1 MQMHSKKI
9 KRILKFTKEF
19 QDSFFYRLPHIDKL
33 RKQQKQSKGKSVKMV
48 TQVLKKEAGNML
60 PRPVRTMH
68 RRGILRIA
76 LVLVT
81 ALILLCVR
89 LGDLMLAKSEHYKE
103 LAYDLHTRER
113 QLKAMRGEIQDRNGK
128 VLAANRTVC
137 TISVIHSQIKD
148 ADEVVSALSET
159 LKMQPKDVQ
168 KKVEKITAREII
180 KTNVEKKVGDA
191 IREMDLAG
199 VKVDEDY
206 KRYYPFGSLASKVL
220 GFTGADNQGIIGL
233 EVSYDEVLKGIGG
246 SILTY
251 TDAAGIELKNTAE
264 QRVEPIA
271 GNTLRLTMDWNIQSF
286 VTQVCLELME
296 EKQANEVSCIV
307 MNPQNGEI
315 YAMANVPEFDLNRP
329 FELPEGT
336 TCESE
341 EIRQDLLNKM
351 WRNAN
356 VSDTYEPGST
366 FKPVTVASA
375 LEEGVVKDGDTYVC
389 KGFETV
395 ADYKLKCHVFSTI
408 GSHGSLT
415 VEQALMNSCNPY
427 MIHLALEMGNSRFA
441 YYQSL
446 FGFGKITGID
456 LPGETTG
463 IVYGDRMTTIDA
475 ACNSFGQTI
484 NVNMM
489 QMMAAYCSIING
501 GMLYQPHIVK
511 RIESANGEVVKEY
524 KANLVRQTITAST
537 SKLLRRYLKNTV
549 EEGTAK
555 KAGVTGY
562 SVAGKTGTA
571 QKGDR
576 KDNKWIISFIGH
588 APAEN
593 PKFAIY
599 VVIDEPYGTTG
610 TSGSSAD
617 VLTLTHNIL
626 EKLLPYMNVYKDAS
640 DEYEDTSSSPDEL
653 TVDGIPAGTASSN

>member
-1 MQMHSKKI
+1 
-9 KRILKFTKEF
+9 
-19 QDSFFYRLPHIDKL
+19 
-33 RKQQKQSKGKSVKMV
+33 MV

-341 EIRQDLLNKM
+341 EMRQDLLNKM

-366 FKPVTVASA
+366 FKTVTAAAA
-375 LEEGVVKDGDTYVC
+375 LEAGVVTFKDTFSC
-389 KGFETV
+389 PGFYIVE
-395 ADYKLKCHVFSTI
+395 DRRIRCHKVS
-408 GSHGSLT
+408 GHGSETFL
-415 VEQALMNSCNPY
+415 QGIQNSCNPVFIQVGLRLGAERFY
-427 MIHLALEMGNSRFA
+427 SYFEQFELLE
-441 YYQSL
+441 
-446 FGFGKITGID
+446 KTGID
-456 LPGETTG
+456 LPGEA
-463 IVYGDRMTTIDA
+463 RTIMHDPKKIGEVELA
-475 ACNSFGQTI
+475 TISFGQSFQLTTLRLLTTI
-484 NVNMM
+484 SSFV
-489 QMMAAYCSIING
+489 NG
-501 GMLYQPHIVK
+501 GHTVVPHFGMAISSFDGTSTQKISYPQGTQVLDEAVSAQMRECLESVVAEGGGNK
-511 RIESANGEVVKEY
+511 AYIEGYRIG
-524 KANLVRQTITAST
+524 
-537 SKLLRRYLKNTV
+537 
-549 EEGTAK
+549 
-555 KAGVTGY
+555 
-562 SVAGKTGTA
+562 GKTATSEKLPRGTG
-571 QKGDR
+571 KY
-576 KDNKWIISFIGH
+576 ISSFVGF
-588 APAEN
+588 APA
-593 PKFAIY
+593 
-599 VVIDEPYGTTG
+599 DEPQVIIIMTVDEPQGIYYGG
-610 TSGSSAD
+610 TIVAPK
-617 VLTLTHNIL
+617 VKKIFENIL
-626 EKLLPYMNVYKDAS
+626 PYLN
-640 DEYEDTSSSPDEL
+640 L
-653 TVDGIPAGTASSN
+653 

>member
-1 MQMHSKKI
+1 
-9 KRILKFTKEF
+9 
-19 QDSFFYRLPHIDKL
+19 
-33 RKQQKQSKGKSVKMV
+33 
-48 TQVLKKEAGNML
+48 ML

-341 EIRQDLLNKM
+341 EMRQDLLNKM

-366 FKPVTVASA
+366 FKTVTAAAA
-375 LEEGVVKDGDTYVC
+375 LEAGVVTFKDTFSC
-389 KGFETV
+389 PGFYIVE
-395 ADYKLKCHVFSTI
+395 DRRIRCHKVS
-408 GSHGSLT
+408 GHGSETFL
-415 VEQALMNSCNPY
+415 QGIQNSCNPVFIQVGLRLGAERFY
-427 MIHLALEMGNSRFA
+427 SYFEQFELLE
-441 YYQSL
+441 
-446 FGFGKITGID
+446 KTGID
-456 LPGETTG
+456 LPGEA
-463 IVYGDRMTTIDA
+463 RTIMHDPKKIGEVELA
-475 ACNSFGQTI
+475 TISFGQSFQLTTLRLLTTI
-484 NVNMM
+484 SSFV
-489 QMMAAYCSIING
+489 NG
-501 GMLYQPHIVK
+501 GHTVVPHFGKAISSFDGTSTQKIAYPQGTQVLDEAVSAQMRECLESVVAEGGGNK
-511 RIESANGEVVKEY
+511 AYIEGYRIG
-524 KANLVRQTITAST
+524 
-537 SKLLRRYLKNTV
+537 
-549 EEGTAK
+549 
-555 KAGVTGY
+555 
-562 SVAGKTGTA
+562 GKTATSEKLPRGTG
-571 QKGDR
+571 KY
-576 KDNKWIISFIGH
+576 ISSFVGF
-588 APAEN
+588 APADD
-593 PKFAIY
+593 PQ
-599 VVIDEPYGTTG
+599 VIIIMTVDEPQGIYYGG
-610 TSGSSAD
+610 TIVAPK
-617 VLTLTHNIL
+617 VKKIFENIL
-626 EKLLPYMNVYKDAS
+626 PYLN
-640 DEYEDTSSSPDEL
+640 L
-653 TVDGIPAGTASSN
+653 

>member
-1 MQMHSKKI
+1 
-9 KRILKFTKEF
+9 
-19 QDSFFYRLPHIDKL
+19 
-33 RKQQKQSKGKSVKMV
+33 
-48 TQVLKKEAGNML
+48 ML

-341 EIRQDLLNKM
+341 EMRQDLLNKM

-366 FKPVTVASA
+366 FKTVTAAAA
-375 LEEGVVKDGDTYVC
+375 LEAGVVTFKDTFSC
-389 KGFETV
+389 PGFYIVE
-395 ADYKLKCHVFSTI
+395 DRRIRCHKVS
-408 GSHGSLT
+408 GHGSETFL
-415 VEQALMNSCNPY
+415 QGIQNSCNPVFIQVGLRLGAERFY
-427 MIHLALEMGNSRFA
+427 SYFEQFELLE
-441 YYQSL
+441 
-446 FGFGKITGID
+446 KTGID
-456 LPGETTG
+456 LPGEA
-463 IVYGDRMTTIDA
+463 RTIMHDPKKIGEVELA
-475 ACNSFGQTI
+475 TISFGQSFQLTTLRLLTTI
-484 NVNMM
+484 SSFV
-489 QMMAAYCSIING
+489 NG
-501 GMLYQPHIVK
+501 GHTVVPHFGMAISSFDGTSTQKIVYPQGTQVLDEAVSAQMRECLESVVAEGGGNK
-511 RIESANGEVVKEY
+511 AYIEGYRIG
-524 KANLVRQTITAST
+524 
-537 SKLLRRYLKNTV
+537 
-549 EEGTAK
+549 
-555 KAGVTGY
+555 
-562 SVAGKTGTA
+562 GKTATSEKLPRGTG
-571 QKGDR
+571 KY
-576 KDNKWIISFIGH
+576 ISSFVGF
-588 APAEN
+588 APA
-593 PKFAIY
+593 
-599 VVIDEPYGTTG
+599 DEPQVIIIMTVDEPQGIYYGG
-610 TSGSSAD
+610 TIVAPK
-617 VLTLTHNIL
+617 VKKIFENIL
-626 EKLLPYMNVYKDAS
+626 PYLN
-640 DEYEDTSSSPDEL
+640 L
-653 TVDGIPAGTASSN
+653 

>member
-1 MQMHSKKI
+1 
-9 KRILKFTKEF
+9 
-19 QDSFFYRLPHIDKL
+19 
-33 RKQQKQSKGKSVKMV
+33 
-48 TQVLKKEAGNML
+48 ML

-113 QLKAMRGEIQDRNGK
+113 QLKAIRGEIQDRNGK

-341 EIRQDLLNKM
+341 EMRQDLLNKM

-366 FKPVTVASA
+366 FKTVTAAAA
-375 LEEGVVKDGDTYVC
+375 LEAGVVTFKDTFSC
-389 KGFETV
+389 PGFYIVE
-395 ADYKLKCHVFSTI
+395 DRRIRCHKVS
-408 GSHGSLT
+408 GHGSETFL
-415 VEQALMNSCNPY
+415 QGIQNSCNPVFIQVGLRLGAERFY
-427 MIHLALEMGNSRFA
+427 SYFEQFELLE
-441 YYQSL
+441 
-446 FGFGKITGID
+446 KTGID
-456 LPGETTG
+456 LPGEA
-463 IVYGDRMTTIDA
+463 RTIMHDPKKIGEVELA
-475 ACNSFGQTI
+475 TISFGQSFQLTTLRLLTTI
-484 NVNMM
+484 SSFV
-489 QMMAAYCSIING
+489 NG
-501 GMLYQPHIVK
+501 GHTVVPHFGMVISSFDGTSTQKIAYPQGTQVLDEAVSAQMRECLESVVAEGGGNK
-511 RIESANGEVVKEY
+511 AYIEGYRIG
-524 KANLVRQTITAST
+524 
-537 SKLLRRYLKNTV
+537 
-549 EEGTAK
+549 
-555 KAGVTGY
+555 
-562 SVAGKTGTA
+562 GKTATSEKLPRGTG
-571 QKGDR
+571 KY
-576 KDNKWIISFIGH
+576 ISSFVGF
-588 APAEN
+588 APA
-593 PKFAIY
+593 
-599 VVIDEPYGTTG
+599 DEPQVIIIMTVDEPQGIYYGG
-610 TSGSSAD
+610 TIVAPK
-617 VLTLTHNIL
+617 VKKIFENIL
-626 EKLLPYMNVYKDAS
+626 PYLN
-640 DEYEDTSSSPDEL
+640 L
-653 TVDGIPAGTASSN
+653 

>member
-1 MQMHSKKI
+1 
-9 KRILKFTKEF
+9 
-19 QDSFFYRLPHIDKL
+19 
-33 RKQQKQSKGKSVKMV
+33 
-48 TQVLKKEAGNML
+48 ML

-271 GNTLRLTMDWNIQSF
+271 GNTLCLTMDWNIQSF

-336 TCESE
+336 VCESE
-341 EIRQDLLNKM
+341 EMRQDLLNNM

-366 FKPVTVASA
+366 FKTVTAAAA
-375 LEEGVVKDGDTYVC
+375 LEAGVVTFQDTFSC
-389 KGFETV
+389 PGFYIVE
-395 ADYKLKCHVFSTI
+395 DRRIRCHKVS
-408 GSHGSLT
+408 GHGSETFL
-415 VEQALMNSCNPY
+415 QGIQNSCNPVFIQVGLRLGAERFY
-427 MIHLALEMGNSRFA
+427 SYFEQFELLE
-441 YYQSL
+441 
-446 FGFGKITGID
+446 KTGID
-456 LPGETTG
+456 LPGEA
-463 IVYGDRMTTIDA
+463 RTIMHDPKRIGEVELA
-475 ACNSFGQTI
+475 TISFGQSFQLTTLRLLTTI
-484 NVNMM
+484 SSFV
-489 QMMAAYCSIING
+489 NG
-501 GMLYQPHIVK
+501 GHTVVPHFGMAISAFDGTSTQKIAYPQGTQVLDEAVSAQMRECLESVVAEGGGNK
-511 RIESANGEVVKEY
+511 AYIEGYRIG
-524 KANLVRQTITAST
+524 
-537 SKLLRRYLKNTV
+537 
-549 EEGTAK
+549 
-555 KAGVTGY
+555 
-562 SVAGKTGTA
+562 GKTATSEKLPRGTG
-571 QKGDR
+571 KY
-576 KDNKWIISFIGH
+576 ISSFVGF
-588 APAEN
+588 APA
-593 PKFAIY
+593 
-599 VVIDEPYGTTG
+599 DEPQVIIIMTVDEPQGIYYGG
-610 TSGSSAD
+610 TIVAPK
-617 VLTLTHNIL
+617 VKKIFENIL
-626 EKLLPYMNVYKDAS
+626 PYLN
-640 DEYEDTSSSPDEL
+640 L
-653 TVDGIPAGTASSN
+653 

>member
-1 MQMHSKKI
+1 
-9 KRILKFTKEF
+9 
-19 QDSFFYRLPHIDKL
+19 
-33 RKQQKQSKGKSVKMV
+33 
-48 TQVLKKEAGNML
+48 ML

-336 TCESE
+336 TCENE
-341 EIRQDLLNKM
+341 EMRQDLLNKM

-366 FKPVTVASA
+366 FKTVTAAAA
-375 LEEGVVKDGDTYVC
+375 LEAGVVTFKDTFSC
-389 KGFETV
+389 PGFYIVE
-395 ADYKLKCHVFSTI
+395 DRRIRCHKVS
-408 GSHGSLT
+408 GHGSETFL
-415 VEQALMNSCNPY
+415 QGIQNSCNPVFIQVGLRLGAERFY
-427 MIHLALEMGNSRFA
+427 SYFEQFELLE
-441 YYQSL
+441 
-446 FGFGKITGID
+446 KTGID
-456 LPGETTG
+456 LPGEA
-463 IVYGDRMTTIDA
+463 RTIMHDPKRIGEVELA
-475 ACNSFGQTI
+475 TISFGQSFQLTTLRLLTTI
-484 NVNMM
+484 SSFV
-489 QMMAAYCSIING
+489 NG
-501 GMLYQPHIVK
+501 GHTVVPHFGMAISAFDGTSTQKIAYPQGTQVLDEAVSAQMRECLESVVAEGGGNK
-511 RIESANGEVVKEY
+511 AYIEGYRIG
-524 KANLVRQTITAST
+524 
-537 SKLLRRYLKNTV
+537 
-549 EEGTAK
+549 
-555 KAGVTGY
+555 
-562 SVAGKTGTA
+562 GKTATSEKLPRGTG
-571 QKGDR
+571 KY
-576 KDNKWIISFIGH
+576 ISSFVGF
-588 APAEN
+588 APA
-593 PKFAIY
+593 
-599 VVIDEPYGTTG
+599 DEPQVIIIMTVDEPQGIYYGG
-610 TSGSSAD
+610 TIVAPK
-617 VLTLTHNIL
+617 VKKIFENIL
-626 EKLLPYMNVYKDAS
+626 PYLN
-640 DEYEDTSSSPDEL
+640 L
-653 TVDGIPAGTASSN
+653 

>member
-1 MQMHSKKI
+1 
-9 KRILKFTKEF
+9 
-19 QDSFFYRLPHIDKL
+19 
-33 RKQQKQSKGKSVKMV
+33 
-48 TQVLKKEAGNML
+48 ML

-159 LKMQPKDVQ
+159 LKMQPKDMQ

-329 FELPEGT
+329 FELPDGT
-336 TCESE
+336 TCENE
-341 EIRQDLLNKM
+341 EMRQDLLNKM

-366 FKPVTVASA
+366 FKTVTAAAA
-375 LEEGVVKDGDTYVC
+375 LEAGVVTFQDTFSC
-389 KGFETV
+389 PGFYIVE
-395 ADYKLKCHVFSTI
+395 DRRIRCHKVS
-408 GSHGSLT
+408 GHGSETFL
-415 VEQALMNSCNPY
+415 QGIQNSCNPVFIQVGLRLGAERFY
-427 MIHLALEMGNSRFA
+427 SYFEQFELLE
-441 YYQSL
+441 
-446 FGFGKITGID
+446 KTGID
-456 LPGETTG
+456 LPGEA
-463 IVYGDRMTTIDA
+463 RTIMHDPKKIGEVELA
-475 ACNSFGQTI
+475 TISFGQSFQLTTLRLLTTI
-484 NVNMM
+484 SSFV
-489 QMMAAYCSIING
+489 NG
-501 GMLYQPHIVK
+501 GHTVVPHFGMAISSFDGTSTQKISYPQGTQVLDEAVSAQMRECLESVVAEGGGNK
-511 RIESANGEVVKEY
+511 AYIEGYRIG
-524 KANLVRQTITAST
+524 
-537 SKLLRRYLKNTV
+537 
-549 EEGTAK
+549 
-555 KAGVTGY
+555 
-562 SVAGKTGTA
+562 GKTATSEKLPRGTG
-571 QKGDR
+571 KY
-576 KDNKWIISFIGH
+576 ISSFVGF
-588 APAEN
+588 APADD
-593 PKFAIY
+593 PQ
-599 VVIDEPYGTTG
+599 VIIIMTVDEPQGIYYGG
-610 TSGSSAD
+610 TIVAPK
-617 VLTLTHNIL
+617 VKKIFENIL
-626 EKLLPYMNVYKDAS
+626 PYLN
-640 DEYEDTSSSPDEL
+640 L
-653 TVDGIPAGTASSN
+653 

>member
-1 MQMHSKKI
+1 
-9 KRILKFTKEF
+9 
-19 QDSFFYRLPHIDKL
+19 
-33 RKQQKQSKGKSVKMV
+33 
-48 TQVLKKEAGNML
+48 ML

-148 ADEVVSALSET
+148 ADEVVSALSEI

-341 EIRQDLLNKM
+341 EMRQDLLNKM

-366 FKPVTVASA
+366 FKTVTAAAA
-375 LEEGVVKDGDTYVC
+375 LEAGVVTFQDTFSCPGFYVV
-389 KGFETV
+389 E
-395 ADYKLKCHVFSTI
+395 DRRIRCHKVS
-408 GSHGSLT
+408 GHGSETFL
-415 VEQALMNSCNPY
+415 QGIQNSCNPVFIQVGLRLGAERFY
-427 MIHLALEMGNSRFA
+427 SYFEQFELLE
-441 YYQSL
+441 
-446 FGFGKITGID
+446 KTGID
-456 LPGETTG
+456 LPGEA
-463 IVYGDRMTTIDA
+463 RTIMHDPKKIGEVELA
-475 ACNSFGQTI
+475 TISFGQSFQLTTLRLLTTI
-484 NVNMM
+484 SSFV
-489 QMMAAYCSIING
+489 NG
-501 GMLYQPHIVK
+501 GHTVVPHFGMVISSFDGTSTQKIAYPQGTQVLDEAVSAQMRECLESVVAEGGGNK
-511 RIESANGEVVKEY
+511 AYIEGYRIG
-524 KANLVRQTITAST
+524 
-537 SKLLRRYLKNTV
+537 
-549 EEGTAK
+549 
-555 KAGVTGY
+555 
-562 SVAGKTGTA
+562 GKTATSEKLPRGTG
-571 QKGDR
+571 KY
-576 KDNKWIISFIGH
+576 ISSFVGF
-588 APAEN
+588 APA
-593 PKFAIY
+593 
-599 VVIDEPYGTTG
+599 DEPQVIIIMTVDEPQGIYYGG
-610 TSGSSAD
+610 TIVAPK
-617 VLTLTHNIL
+617 VKKIFENIL
-626 EKLLPYMNVYKDAS
+626 PYLN
-640 DEYEDTSSSPDEL
+640 L
-653 TVDGIPAGTASSN
+653 

>member
-1 MQMHSKKI
+1 
-9 KRILKFTKEF
+9 
-19 QDSFFYRLPHIDKL
+19 
-33 RKQQKQSKGKSVKMV
+33 MV

-341 EIRQDLLNKM
+341 EMRQDLLNKM

-366 FKPVTVASA
+366 FKTVTAAAA
-375 LEEGVVKDGDTYVC
+375 LEAGVVTFKDTFSC
-389 KGFETV
+389 PGFYIVE
-395 ADYKLKCHVFSTI
+395 DRRIRCHKVS
-408 GSHGSLT
+408 GHGSETFL
-415 VEQALMNSCNPY
+415 QGIQNSCNPVFIQVGLRLGAERFY
-427 MIHLALEMGNSRFA
+427 SYFEQFELLE
-441 YYQSL
+441 
-446 FGFGKITGID
+446 KTGID
-456 LPGETTG
+456 LPGEA
-463 IVYGDRMTTIDA
+463 RTIMHDPKKIGEVELA
-475 ACNSFGQTI
+475 TISFGQSFQLTTLRLLTTI
-484 NVNMM
+484 SSFV
-489 QMMAAYCSIING
+489 NG
-501 GMLYQPHIVK
+501 GHTVVPHFGMAISLFDGTSTQKIAYPQGTQVLDEAVSAQMRECLESVVAEGGGNK
-511 RIESANGEVVKEY
+511 AYIEGYRIG
-524 KANLVRQTITAST
+524 
-537 SKLLRRYLKNTV
+537 
-549 EEGTAK
+549 
-555 KAGVTGY
+555 
-562 SVAGKTGTA
+562 GKTATSEKLPRGTG
-571 QKGDR
+571 KY
-576 KDNKWIISFIGH
+576 ISSFVGF
-588 APAEN
+588 APADD
-593 PKFAIY
+593 PQ
-599 VVIDEPYGTTG
+599 VIIIMTVDEPQGIYYGG
-610 TSGSSAD
+610 TIVAPK
-617 VLTLTHNIL
+617 VKKIFENIL
-626 EKLLPYMNVYKDAS
+626 PYLN
-640 DEYEDTSSSPDEL
+640 L
-653 TVDGIPAGTASSN
+653 

>member
-1 MQMHSKKI
+1 
-9 KRILKFTKEF
+9 
-19 QDSFFYRLPHIDKL
+19 
-33 RKQQKQSKGKSVKMV
+33 
-48 TQVLKKEAGNML
+48 ML

-336 TCESE
+336 TCENE
-341 EIRQDLLNKM
+341 EMKQDLLNKM

-366 FKPVTVASA
+366 FKTVTAAAA
-375 LEEGVVKDGDTYVC
+375 LEAGVVTFNDTFSC
-389 KGFETV
+389 PGFYIVE
-395 ADYKLKCHVFSTI
+395 DRRIRCHKVS
-408 GSHGSLT
+408 GHGSETFL
-415 VEQALMNSCNPY
+415 QGIQNSCNPVFIQVGLRLGAERFY
-427 MIHLALEMGNSRFA
+427 SYFEQFELLE
-441 YYQSL
+441 
-446 FGFGKITGID
+446 KTGID
-456 LPGETTG
+456 LPGEA
-463 IVYGDRMTTIDA
+463 RTIMHDPKKIGEVELA
-475 ACNSFGQTI
+475 TISFGQSFQLTTLRLLTTI
-484 NVNMM
+484 SSFV
-489 QMMAAYCSIING
+489 NG
-501 GMLYQPHIVK
+501 GHTVVPHFGMAISSFDGTSTQKISYPQGTQVLDEAVSAQMRECLESVVAEGGGNK
-511 RIESANGEVVKEY
+511 AYIEGYRIG
-524 KANLVRQTITAST
+524 
-537 SKLLRRYLKNTV
+537 
-549 EEGTAK
+549 
-555 KAGVTGY
+555 
-562 SVAGKTGTA
+562 GKTATSEKLPRGTG
-571 QKGDR
+571 KY
-576 KDNKWIISFIGH
+576 ISSFVGF
-588 APAEN
+588 APADD
-593 PKFAIY
+593 PQ
-599 VVIDEPYGTTG
+599 VIIIMTVDEPQGIYYGG
-610 TSGSSAD
+610 TIVAPK
-617 VLTLTHNIL
+617 VKKIFENIL
-626 EKLLPYMNVYKDAS
+626 PYLN
-640 DEYEDTSSSPDEL
+640 L
-653 TVDGIPAGTASSN
+653 

>member
-1 MQMHSKKI
+1 
-9 KRILKFTKEF
+9 
-19 QDSFFYRLPHIDKL
+19 
-33 RKQQKQSKGKSVKMV
+33 
-48 TQVLKKEAGNML
+48 ML

-341 EIRQDLLNKM
+341 EMRQDLLNKM

-366 FKPVTVASA
+366 FKTVTAAAA
-375 LEEGVVKDGDTYVC
+375 LEAGVVTFNDTFSC
-389 KGFETV
+389 PGFYIVE
-395 ADYKLKCHVFSTI
+395 DRRIRCHKVS
-408 GSHGSLT
+408 GHGSETFL
-415 VEQALMNSCNPY
+415 QGIQNSCNPVFIQVGLRLGAERFY
-427 MIHLALEMGNSRFA
+427 SYFEQFELLE
-441 YYQSL
+441 
-446 FGFGKITGID
+446 KTGID
-456 LPGETTG
+456 LPGEA
-463 IVYGDRMTTIDA
+463 RTIMHDPKKIGEVELA
-475 ACNSFGQTI
+475 TISFGQSFQLTTLRLLTTI
-484 NVNMM
+484 SSFV
-489 QMMAAYCSIING
+489 NG
-501 GMLYQPHIVK
+501 GHTVVPHFGMAISSFDGTSTQKISYPQGTQVLDEAVSAQMRECLESVVAEGGGNK
-511 RIESANGEVVKEY
+511 AYIEGYRIG
-524 KANLVRQTITAST
+524 
-537 SKLLRRYLKNTV
+537 
-549 EEGTAK
+549 
-555 KAGVTGY
+555 
-562 SVAGKTGTA
+562 GKTATSEKLPRGTG
-571 QKGDR
+571 KY
-576 KDNKWIISFIGH
+576 ISSFVGF
-588 APAEN
+588 APA
-593 PKFAIY
+593 
-599 VVIDEPYGTTG
+599 DEPQVIIIMTVDEPQGIYYGG
-610 TSGSSAD
+610 TIVAPK
-617 VLTLTHNIL
+617 VKKIFENIL
-626 EKLLPYMNVYKDAS
+626 PYLN
-640 DEYEDTSSSPDEL
+640 L
-653 TVDGIPAGTASSN
+653 

>member
-1 MQMHSKKI
+1 MHSKKI

-315 YAMANVPEFDLNRP
+315 YAMANVPEFDLNCP

-336 TCESE
+336 TCENE
-341 EIRQDLLNKM
+341 EMRQDLLNKM

-366 FKPVTVASA
+366 FKTVTAAAA
-375 LEEGVVKDGDTYVC
+375 LEAGVVTFKDTFSC
-389 KGFETV
+389 PGFYIVE
-395 ADYKLKCHVFSTI
+395 DRRIRCHKVS
-408 GSHGSLT
+408 GHGSETFL
-415 VEQALMNSCNPY
+415 QGIQNSCNPVFIQVGLRLGAERFY
-427 MIHLALEMGNSRFA
+427 SYFEQFELLE
-441 YYQSL
+441 
-446 FGFGKITGID
+446 KTGID
-456 LPGETTG
+456 LPGEA
-463 IVYGDRMTTIDA
+463 RTIMHDPKKIGEVELA
-475 ACNSFGQTI
+475 TISFGQSFQLTTLRLLTTI
-484 NVNMM
+484 SSFV
-489 QMMAAYCSIING
+489 NG
-501 GMLYQPHIVK
+501 GHTVVPHFGMAISSFDGTSTQNIAYPQGTQVLDEAVSAQMRECLESVVAEGGGNK
-511 RIESANGEVVKEY
+511 AYIEGYRIG
-524 KANLVRQTITAST
+524 
-537 SKLLRRYLKNTV
+537 
-549 EEGTAK
+549 
-555 KAGVTGY
+555 
-562 SVAGKTGTA
+562 GKTATSEKLPRGTG
-571 QKGDR
+571 KY
-576 KDNKWIISFIGH
+576 ISSFVGF
-588 APAEN
+588 APADD
-593 PKFAIY
+593 PQ
-599 VVIDEPYGTTG
+599 VIIIMTVDEPQGIYYGG
-610 TSGSSAD
+610 TIVAPK
-617 VLTLTHNIL
+617 VKKIFENIL
-626 EKLLPYMNVYKDAS
+626 PYLN
-640 DEYEDTSSSPDEL
+640 L
-653 TVDGIPAGTASSN
+653 

>member
-1 MQMHSKKI
+1 
-9 KRILKFTKEF
+9 
-19 QDSFFYRLPHIDKL
+19 
-33 RKQQKQSKGKSVKMV
+33 
-48 TQVLKKEAGNML
+48 ML

-336 TCESE
+336 TCENE
-341 EIRQDLLNKM
+341 EMKQDLLNKM

-366 FKPVTVASA
+366 FKTVTAAAA
-375 LEEGVVKDGDTYVC
+375 LEAGVVTFQDTFSC
-389 KGFETV
+389 PGFYIVE
-395 ADYKLKCHVFSTI
+395 DRRIRCHKVS
-408 GSHGSLT
+408 GHGSETFL
-415 VEQALMNSCNPY
+415 QGIQNSCNPVFIQVGLRLGAERFY
-427 MIHLALEMGNSRFA
+427 SYFEQFELLE
-441 YYQSL
+441 
-446 FGFGKITGID
+446 KTGID
-456 LPGETTG
+456 LPGEA
-463 IVYGDRMTTIDA
+463 RTIMHDPKKIGEVELA
-475 ACNSFGQTI
+475 TISFGQSFQLTTLRLLTTI
-484 NVNMM
+484 SSFV
-489 QMMAAYCSIING
+489 NG
-501 GMLYQPHIVK
+501 GHTVVPHFGMAISSFDGTSTQKISYPQGTQVLDEAVSAQMRECLESVVAEGGGNK
-511 RIESANGEVVKEY
+511 AYIEGYRIG
-524 KANLVRQTITAST
+524 
-537 SKLLRRYLKNTV
+537 
-549 EEGTAK
+549 
-555 KAGVTGY
+555 
-562 SVAGKTGTA
+562 GKTATSEKLPRGTG
-571 QKGDR
+571 KY
-576 KDNKWIISFIGH
+576 ISSFVGF
-588 APAEN
+588 APADD
-593 PKFAIY
+593 PQ
-599 VVIDEPYGTTG
+599 VIIIMTVDEPQGIYYGG
-610 TSGSSAD
+610 TIVAPK
-617 VLTLTHNIL
+617 VKKIFENIL
-626 EKLLPYMNVYKDAS
+626 PYLN
-640 DEYEDTSSSPDEL
+640 L
-653 TVDGIPAGTASSN
+653 

>member
-1 MQMHSKKI
+1 
-9 KRILKFTKEF
+9 
-19 QDSFFYRLPHIDKL
+19 
-33 RKQQKQSKGKSVKMV
+33 
-48 TQVLKKEAGNML
+48 ML

-341 EIRQDLLNKM
+341 EMRQDLLNKM

-366 FKPVTVASA
+366 FKTVTAAAA
-375 LEEGVVKDGDTYVC
+375 LEAGVVTFKDTFSC
-389 KGFETV
+389 PGFYIVE
-395 ADYKLKCHVFSTI
+395 DRRIRCHKVS
-408 GSHGSLT
+408 GHGSETFL
-415 VEQALMNSCNPY
+415 QGIQNSCNPVFIQVGLRLGAERFY
-427 MIHLALEMGNSRFA
+427 SYFEQFELLE
-441 YYQSL
+441 
-446 FGFGKITGID
+446 KTGID
-456 LPGETTG
+456 LPGEA
-463 IVYGDRMTTIDA
+463 RTIMHDPKKIGEVELA
-475 ACNSFGQTI
+475 TISFGQSFQLTTLRLLTTI
-484 NVNMM
+484 SSFV
-489 QMMAAYCSIING
+489 NG
-501 GMLYQPHIVK
+501 GHTFVPHFVMAIRSFDGTSTQKIAYPQGTQVLDEAVSAQMRECLESVVAEGGGNK
-511 RIESANGEVVKEY
+511 AYIEGYRIG
-524 KANLVRQTITAST
+524 
-537 SKLLRRYLKNTV
+537 
-549 EEGTAK
+549 
-555 KAGVTGY
+555 
-562 SVAGKTGTA
+562 GKTATSEKLPRGTG
-571 QKGDR
+571 KY
-576 KDNKWIISFIGH
+576 ISSFVGF
-588 APAEN
+588 APADD
-593 PKFAIY
+593 PQ
-599 VVIDEPYGTTG
+599 VIIIMTVDEPQGIYYGG
-610 TSGSSAD
+610 TIVAPK
-617 VLTLTHNIL
+617 VKKIFENIL
-626 EKLLPYMNVYKDAS
+626 PYLN
-640 DEYEDTSSSPDEL
+640 L
-653 TVDGIPAGTASSN
+653 

>member
-1 MQMHSKKI
+1 
-9 KRILKFTKEF
+9 
-19 QDSFFYRLPHIDKL
+19 
-33 RKQQKQSKGKSVKMV
+33 
-48 TQVLKKEAGNML
+48 ML

-329 FELPEGT
+329 FELPEST

-341 EIRQDLLNKM
+341 EMRQDLLNKM

-366 FKPVTVASA
+366 FKTVTAAAA
-375 LEEGVVKDGDTYVC
+375 LEAGVVTFKDTFSC
-389 KGFETV
+389 PGFYIVE
-395 ADYKLKCHVFSTI
+395 DRRIRCHKVS
-408 GSHGSLT
+408 GHGSETFL
-415 VEQALMNSCNPY
+415 QGIQNSCNPVFIQVGLRLGAERFY
-427 MIHLALEMGNSRFA
+427 SYFEQFELLE
-441 YYQSL
+441 
-446 FGFGKITGID
+446 KTGID
-456 LPGETTG
+456 LPGEA
-463 IVYGDRMTTIDA
+463 RTIMHDPKKIGEVELA
-475 ACNSFGQTI
+475 TISFGQSFQLTTLRLLTTI
-484 NVNMM
+484 SSFV
-489 QMMAAYCSIING
+489 NG
-501 GMLYQPHIVK
+501 GHTVVPHFGMVISSFDGTSTQKIAYPQGTQVLDEAVSAQMRECLESVVAEGGGNK
-511 RIESANGEVVKEY
+511 AYIEGYRIG
-524 KANLVRQTITAST
+524 
-537 SKLLRRYLKNTV
+537 
-549 EEGTAK
+549 
-555 KAGVTGY
+555 
-562 SVAGKTGTA
+562 GKTATSEKLPRGTG
-571 QKGDR
+571 KY
-576 KDNKWIISFIGH
+576 ISSFVGF
-588 APAEN
+588 APA
-593 PKFAIY
+593 
-599 VVIDEPYGTTG
+599 DEPQVIIIMTVDEPQGIYYGG
-610 TSGSSAD
+610 TIVAPK
-617 VLTLTHNIL
+617 VKKIFENIL
-626 EKLLPYMNVYKDAS
+626 PYLN
-640 DEYEDTSSSPDEL
+640 L
-653 TVDGIPAGTASSN
+653 

>member
-1 MQMHSKKI
+1 
-9 KRILKFTKEF
+9 
-19 QDSFFYRLPHIDKL
+19 
-33 RKQQKQSKGKSVKMV
+33 MV

-341 EIRQDLLNKM
+341 EMRQDLLNKM

-366 FKPVTVASA
+366 FKTVTAAAA
-375 LEEGVVKDGDTYVC
+375 LEAGVVTFKDTFSC
-389 KGFETV
+389 PGFYIVE
-395 ADYKLKCHVFSTI
+395 DRRIRCHKVS
-408 GSHGSLT
+408 GHGSEKFL
-415 VEQALMNSCNPY
+415 QGIQNSCNPVFIQVGLRLGAERFY
-427 MIHLALEMGNSRFA
+427 SYFEQFELLE
-441 YYQSL
+441 
-446 FGFGKITGID
+446 KTGID
-456 LPGETTG
+456 LPGEA
-463 IVYGDRMTTIDA
+463 RTIMHDPKKIGEVELA
-475 ACNSFGQTI
+475 TISFGQSFQLTTLRLLTTI
-484 NVNMM
+484 SSFV
-489 QMMAAYCSIING
+489 NG
-501 GMLYQPHIVK
+501 GHTVVPHFGMEISSFDGTSTQKIAYPQGTQVLDEAVSAQMRECLESVVAEGGGNK
-511 RIESANGEVVKEY
+511 AYIEGYRIG
-524 KANLVRQTITAST
+524 
-537 SKLLRRYLKNTV
+537 
-549 EEGTAK
+549 
-555 KAGVTGY
+555 
-562 SVAGKTGTA
+562 GKTATSEKLPRGTG
-571 QKGDR
+571 KY
-576 KDNKWIISFIGH
+576 ISSFVGF
-588 APAEN
+588 APADD
-593 PKFAIY
+593 PQ
-599 VVIDEPYGTTG
+599 VIIIMTVDEPQGIYYGG
-610 TSGSSAD
+610 TIVAPK
-617 VLTLTHNIL
+617 VKKIFENIL
-626 EKLLPYMNVYKDAS
+626 PYLN
-640 DEYEDTSSSPDEL
+640 L
-653 TVDGIPAGTASSN
+653 

>member
-1 MQMHSKKI
+1 
-9 KRILKFTKEF
+9 
-19 QDSFFYRLPHIDKL
+19 
-33 RKQQKQSKGKSVKMV
+33 MV

-341 EIRQDLLNKM
+341 EMRQDLLNKM

-366 FKPVTVASA
+366 FKTVTAAAA
-375 LEEGVVKDGDTYVC
+375 LEAGVVTFNDTFSC
-389 KGFETV
+389 PGFYIVE
-395 ADYKLKCHVFSTI
+395 DRRIRCHKVS
-408 GSHGSLT
+408 GHGSETFL
-415 VEQALMNSCNPY
+415 QGIQNSCNPVFIQVGLRLGAERFY
-427 MIHLALEMGNSRFA
+427 SYFEQFELLE
-441 YYQSL
+441 
-446 FGFGKITGID
+446 KTGID
-456 LPGETTG
+456 LPGEA
-463 IVYGDRMTTIDA
+463 RTIMHDPKKIGEVELA
-475 ACNSFGQTI
+475 TISFGQSFQLTTLRLLTTI
-484 NVNMM
+484 SSFV
-489 QMMAAYCSIING
+489 NG
-501 GMLYQPHIVK
+501 GHTVVPHFGMAISSFDGTSTQIIAYPQGTQVLDEAVSAQMRECLESVVAEGGGNK
-511 RIESANGEVVKEY
+511 AYIEGYRIG
-524 KANLVRQTITAST
+524 
-537 SKLLRRYLKNTV
+537 
-549 EEGTAK
+549 
-555 KAGVTGY
+555 
-562 SVAGKTGTA
+562 GKTATSEKLPRGTG
-571 QKGDR
+571 KY
-576 KDNKWIISFIGH
+576 ISSFVGF
-588 APAEN
+588 APADD
-593 PKFAIY
+593 PQ
-599 VVIDEPYGTTG
+599 VIIIMTVDEPQGIYYGG
-610 TSGSSAD
+610 TIVAPK
-617 VLTLTHNIL
+617 VKKIFENIL
-626 EKLLPYMNVYKDAS
+626 PYLN
-640 DEYEDTSSSPDEL
+640 L
-653 TVDGIPAGTASSN
+653 

>member
-1 MQMHSKKI
+1 
-9 KRILKFTKEF
+9 
-19 QDSFFYRLPHIDKL
+19 
-33 RKQQKQSKGKSVKMV
+33 
-48 TQVLKKEAGNML
+48 ML

-341 EIRQDLLNKM
+341 EMRQDLLNKM

-366 FKPVTVASA
+366 FKTVTAAAA
-375 LEEGVVKDGDTYVC
+375 LEAGVVTFKDTFSC
-389 KGFETV
+389 PGFYIVE
-395 ADYKLKCHVFSTI
+395 DRRIRCHKVS
-408 GSHGSLT
+408 GHGSETFL
-415 VEQALMNSCNPY
+415 QGIQNSCNPVFIQVGLRLGAERFY
-427 MIHLALEMGNSRFA
+427 SYFEQFELLE
-441 YYQSL
+441 
-446 FGFGKITGID
+446 KTGID
-456 LPGETTG
+456 LPGEA
-463 IVYGDRMTTIDA
+463 RTIMHDPKKIGEVELA
-475 ACNSFGQTI
+475 TISFGQSFQLTTLRLLTTI
-484 NVNMM
+484 SSFV
-489 QMMAAYCSIING
+489 NG
-501 GMLYQPHIVK
+501 GHTVVPHFGMAISSFDGTSTQKISYPQGTQVLDEAVSAQMRECLESVVAEGGGNK
-511 RIESANGEVVKEY
+511 AYIEGYRIG
-524 KANLVRQTITAST
+524 
-537 SKLLRRYLKNTV
+537 
-549 EEGTAK
+549 
-555 KAGVTGY
+555 
-562 SVAGKTGTA
+562 GKTATSEKLPRGTG
-571 QKGDR
+571 KY
-576 KDNKWIISFIGH
+576 ISSFVGF
-588 APAEN
+588 APADD
-593 PKFAIY
+593 PQ
-599 VVIDEPYGTTG
+599 VIIIMTVDEPQGIYYGG
-610 TSGSSAD
+610 TIVAPK
-617 VLTLTHNIL
+617 VKKIFENIL
-626 EKLLPYMNVYKDAS
+626 PYLN
-640 DEYEDTSSSPDEL
+640 L
-653 TVDGIPAGTASSN
+653 

>member
-1 MQMHSKKI
+1 
-9 KRILKFTKEF
+9 
-19 QDSFFYRLPHIDKL
+19 
-33 RKQQKQSKGKSVKMV
+33 
-48 TQVLKKEAGNML
+48 ML

-329 FELPEGT
+329 FELPDGT
-336 TCESE
+336 TCENE
-341 EIRQDLLNKM
+341 EMRQDLLNKM

-366 FKPVTVASA
+366 FKTVTAAAA
-375 LEEGVVKDGDTYVC
+375 LEAGVVTFQDTFSC
-389 KGFETV
+389 PGFYIVE
-395 ADYKLKCHVFSTI
+395 DRRIRCHKVS
-408 GSHGSLT
+408 GHGSETFL
-415 VEQALMNSCNPY
+415 QGIQNSCNPVFIQVGLRLGAERFY
-427 MIHLALEMGNSRFA
+427 SYFEQFELLE
-441 YYQSL
+441 
-446 FGFGKITGID
+446 KTGID
-456 LPGETTG
+456 LPGEA
-463 IVYGDRMTTIDA
+463 RTIMHDPKKIGEVELA
-475 ACNSFGQTI
+475 TISFGQSFQLTTLRLLTTI
-484 NVNMM
+484 SSFV
-489 QMMAAYCSIING
+489 NG
-501 GMLYQPHIVK
+501 GHTVVPHFGMAISSFDGTSTQKISYPQGTQVLDEAVSAQMRECLESVVAEGGGNK
-511 RIESANGEVVKEY
+511 AYIEGYRIG
-524 KANLVRQTITAST
+524 
-537 SKLLRRYLKNTV
+537 
-549 EEGTAK
+549 
-555 KAGVTGY
+555 
-562 SVAGKTGTA
+562 GKTATSEKLPRGTG
-571 QKGDR
+571 KY
-576 KDNKWIISFIGH
+576 ISSFVGF
-588 APAEN
+588 APADD
-593 PKFAIY
+593 PQ
-599 VVIDEPYGTTG
+599 VIIIMTVDEPQGIYYGG
-610 TSGSSAD
+610 TIVAPK
-617 VLTLTHNIL
+617 VKKIFENIL
-626 EKLLPYMNVYKDAS
+626 PYLN
-640 DEYEDTSSSPDEL
+640 L
-653 TVDGIPAGTASSN
+653 

>member
-1 MQMHSKKI
+1 
-9 KRILKFTKEF
+9 
-19 QDSFFYRLPHIDKL
+19 
-33 RKQQKQSKGKSVKMV
+33 
-48 TQVLKKEAGNML
+48 ML

-81 ALILLCVR
+81 TLILLCVR

-336 TCESE
+336 TCENE
-341 EIRQDLLNKM
+341 EMKQDLLNKM

-366 FKPVTVASA
+366 FKTVTAAAA
-375 LEEGVVKDGDTYVC
+375 LEAGVVTFKDTFSC
-389 KGFETV
+389 PGFYIVE
-395 ADYKLKCHVFSTI
+395 DRRIRCHKVS
-408 GSHGSLT
+408 GHGSETFL
-415 VEQALMNSCNPY
+415 QGIQNSCNPVFIQVGLRLGAERFY
-427 MIHLALEMGNSRFA
+427 SYFEQFELLE
-441 YYQSL
+441 
-446 FGFGKITGID
+446 KTGID
-456 LPGETTG
+456 LPGEA
-463 IVYGDRMTTIDA
+463 RTIMHDPKKIGEVELA
-475 ACNSFGQTI
+475 TISFGQSFQLTTLRLLTTI
-484 NVNMM
+484 SSFV
-489 QMMAAYCSIING
+489 NG
-501 GMLYQPHIVK
+501 GHTVVPHFGMAISSFDGTSTQKISYPQGTQVLDEAVSAQMRECLESVVAEGGGNK
-511 RIESANGEVVKEY
+511 AYIEGYRIG
-524 KANLVRQTITAST
+524 
-537 SKLLRRYLKNTV
+537 
-549 EEGTAK
+549 
-555 KAGVTGY
+555 
-562 SVAGKTGTA
+562 GKTATSEKLPRGTG
-571 QKGDR
+571 KY
-576 KDNKWIISFIGH
+576 ISSFVGF
-588 APAEN
+588 APADD
-593 PKFAIY
+593 PQ
-599 VVIDEPYGTTG
+599 VIIIMTVDEPQGIYYGG
-610 TSGSSAD
+610 TIVAPK
-617 VLTLTHNIL
+617 VKKIFENIL
-626 EKLLPYMNVYKDAS
+626 PYLN
-640 DEYEDTSSSPDEL
+640 L
-653 TVDGIPAGTASSN
+653 

>member
-1 MQMHSKKI
+1 MYSQRQMQMHSKKI

-336 TCESE
+336 TCENE
-341 EIRQDLLNKM
+341 EMKQDLLNKM

-366 FKPVTVASA
+366 FKTVTAAAA
-375 LEEGVVKDGDTYVC
+375 LEAGVVTFQDTFSC
-389 KGFETV
+389 PGFYIVE
-395 ADYKLKCHVFSTI
+395 DRRIRCHKVS
-408 GSHGSLT
+408 GHGSETFL
-415 VEQALMNSCNPY
+415 QGIQNSCNPVFIQVGLRLGAERFY
-427 MIHLALEMGNSRFA
+427 SYFEQFELLE
-441 YYQSL
+441 
-446 FGFGKITGID
+446 KTGID
-456 LPGETTG
+456 LPGEA
-463 IVYGDRMTTIDA
+463 RTIMHDPKKIGEVELA
-475 ACNSFGQTI
+475 TISFGQSFQLTTLRLLTTI
-484 NVNMM
+484 SSFV
-489 QMMAAYCSIING
+489 NG
-501 GMLYQPHIVK
+501 GHTVVPHFGMAISSFDGTSTQKISYPQGTQVLDEAVSAQMRECLESVVAEGGGNK
-511 RIESANGEVVKEY
+511 AYIEGYRIG
-524 KANLVRQTITAST
+524 
-537 SKLLRRYLKNTV
+537 
-549 EEGTAK
+549 
-555 KAGVTGY
+555 
-562 SVAGKTGTA
+562 GKTATSEKLPRGTG
-571 QKGDR
+571 KY
-576 KDNKWIISFIGH
+576 ISSFVGF
-588 APAEN
+588 APA
-593 PKFAIY
+593 
-599 VVIDEPYGTTG
+599 DEPQVIIIMTVDEPQGIYYGG
-610 TSGSSAD
+610 TIVAPK
-617 VLTLTHNIL
+617 VKKIFENIL
-626 EKLLPYMNVYKDAS
+626 PYLN
-640 DEYEDTSSSPDEL
+640 L
-653 TVDGIPAGTASSN
+653 

>member
-1 MQMHSKKI
+1 
-9 KRILKFTKEF
+9 
-19 QDSFFYRLPHIDKL
+19 
-33 RKQQKQSKGKSVKMV
+33 
-48 TQVLKKEAGNML
+48 ML

-341 EIRQDLLNKM
+341 EMRQDLLNKM

-366 FKPVTVASA
+366 FKTVTAAAA
-375 LEEGVVKDGDTYVC
+375 LEAGVVTFKDTFSC
-389 KGFETV
+389 PGFYIVE
-395 ADYKLKCHVFSTI
+395 DRRIRCHKVS
-408 GSHGSLT
+408 GHGSETFL
-415 VEQALMNSCNPY
+415 QGIQNSCNPVFIQVGLRLGAERFY
-427 MIHLALEMGNSRFA
+427 SYFEQFELLE
-441 YYQSL
+441 
-446 FGFGKITGID
+446 KTGID
-456 LPGETTG
+456 LPGEA
-463 IVYGDRMTTIDA
+463 RTIMHDPKKIGEVELA
-475 ACNSFGQTI
+475 TISFGQSFQLTTLRLLTTI
-484 NVNMM
+484 SSFV
-489 QMMAAYCSIING
+489 NG
-501 GMLYQPHIVK
+501 GHTVVPHFGMVISSFDGTSTQKIAYQQGTQVLDEAVSAQMRECLESVVAEGGGNKAYIEGY
-511 RIESANGEVVKEY
+511 RIG
-524 KANLVRQTITAST
+524 
-537 SKLLRRYLKNTV
+537 
-549 EEGTAK
+549 
-555 KAGVTGY
+555 
-562 SVAGKTGTA
+562 GKTATSEKLPRGTG
-571 QKGDR
+571 KY
-576 KDNKWIISFIGH
+576 ISSFVGF
-588 APAEN
+588 APA
-593 PKFAIY
+593 
-599 VVIDEPYGTTG
+599 DEPQVIIIMTVDEPQGIYYGG
-610 TSGSSAD
+610 TIVAPK
-617 VLTLTHNIL
+617 VKKIFENIL
-626 EKLLPYMNVYKDAS
+626 PYLN
-640 DEYEDTSSSPDEL
+640 L
-653 TVDGIPAGTASSN
+653 

>member
-1 MQMHSKKI
+1 
-9 KRILKFTKEF
+9 
-19 QDSFFYRLPHIDKL
+19 
-33 RKQQKQSKGKSVKMV
+33 
-48 TQVLKKEAGNML
+48 ML

-336 TCESE
+336 TCENE
-341 EIRQDLLNKM
+341 EMRQDLLNKM

-366 FKPVTVASA
+366 FKTVTAAAA
-375 LEEGVVKDGDTYVC
+375 LEAGVVTFKDTFSC
-389 KGFETV
+389 PGFYIVE
-395 ADYKLKCHVFSTI
+395 DRRIRCHKVS
-408 GSHGSLT
+408 GHGSETFL
-415 VEQALMNSCNPY
+415 QGIQNSCNPVFIQVGLRLGAERFY
-427 MIHLALEMGNSRFA
+427 SYFEQFELLE
-441 YYQSL
+441 
-446 FGFGKITGID
+446 KTGID
-456 LPGETTG
+456 LPGEA
-463 IVYGDRMTTIDA
+463 RTIMHDPKRIGEVELA
-475 ACNSFGQTI
+475 TISFGQSFQLTTLRLLTTI
-484 NVNMM
+484 SSFV
-489 QMMAAYCSIING
+489 NG
-501 GMLYQPHIVK
+501 GHTVVPHFGMAISAFDGTSTQKIAYPQGTQVLDEAVSAQMRECLESVVAEGGGNK
-511 RIESANGEVVKEY
+511 AYIEGYRIG
-524 KANLVRQTITAST
+524 
-537 SKLLRRYLKNTV
+537 
-549 EEGTAK
+549 
-555 KAGVTGY
+555 
-562 SVAGKTGTA
+562 GKTATSEKLPRGTG
-571 QKGDR
+571 KY
-576 KDNKWIISFIGH
+576 ISSFVGF
-588 APAEN
+588 APADD
-593 PKFAIY
+593 PQ
-599 VVIDEPYGTTG
+599 VIIIMTVDEPQGIYYGG
-610 TSGSSAD
+610 TIVAPK
-617 VLTLTHNIL
+617 VKKIFENIL
-626 EKLLPYMNVYKDAS
+626 PYLN
-640 DEYEDTSSSPDEL
+640 L
-653 TVDGIPAGTASSN
+653 

>member
-1 MQMHSKKI
+1 
-9 KRILKFTKEF
+9 
-19 QDSFFYRLPHIDKL
+19 
-33 RKQQKQSKGKSVKMV
+33 
-48 TQVLKKEAGNML
+48 ML

-251 TDAAGIELKNTAE
+251 SDAAGIELKNTAE

-336 TCESE
+336 TCENE
-341 EIRQDLLNKM
+341 EMKQDLLNKM

-366 FKPVTVASA
+366 FKTVTAAAA
-375 LEEGVVKDGDTYVC
+375 LEAGVVTFQDTFSC
-389 KGFETV
+389 PGFYIVE
-395 ADYKLKCHVFSTI
+395 DRRIRCHKVS
-408 GSHGSLT
+408 GHGSETFL
-415 VEQALMNSCNPY
+415 QGIQNSCNPVFIQVGLRLGAERFY
-427 MIHLALEMGNSRFA
+427 SYFEQFELLE
-441 YYQSL
+441 
-446 FGFGKITGID
+446 KTGID
-456 LPGETTG
+456 LPGEA
-463 IVYGDRMTTIDA
+463 RTIMHDPKKIGEVELA
-475 ACNSFGQTI
+475 TISFGQSFQLTTLRLLTTI
-484 NVNMM
+484 SSFV
-489 QMMAAYCSIING
+489 NG
-501 GMLYQPHIVK
+501 GHTVVPHFGMAISSFDGTSTQKISYPQGTQVLDEAVSAQMRECLESVVAEGGGNK
-511 RIESANGEVVKEY
+511 AYIEGYRIG
-524 KANLVRQTITAST
+524 
-537 SKLLRRYLKNTV
+537 
-549 EEGTAK
+549 
-555 KAGVTGY
+555 
-562 SVAGKTGTA
+562 GKTATSEKLPRGTG
-571 QKGDR
+571 KY
-576 KDNKWIISFIGH
+576 ISSFVGF
-588 APAEN
+588 APADD
-593 PKFAIY
+593 PQ
-599 VVIDEPYGTTG
+599 VIIIMTVDEPQGIYYGG
-610 TSGSSAD
+610 TIVAPK
-617 VLTLTHNIL
+617 VKKIFENIL
-626 EKLLPYMNVYKDAS
+626 PYLN
-640 DEYEDTSSSPDEL
+640 L
-653 TVDGIPAGTASSN
+653 

>member
-1 MQMHSKKI
+1 
-9 KRILKFTKEF
+9 
-19 QDSFFYRLPHIDKL
+19 
-33 RKQQKQSKGKSVKMV
+33 MV

-341 EIRQDLLNKM
+341 EMRQDLLNKM

-366 FKPVTVASA
+366 FKTVTAAAA
-375 LEEGVVKDGDTYVC
+375 LEAGVVTFKDTFSC
-389 KGFETV
+389 PGFYIVE
-395 ADYKLKCHVFSTI
+395 DRRIRCHKVS
-408 GSHGSLT
+408 GHGSETFL
-415 VEQALMNSCNPY
+415 QGIQNSCNPVFIQVGLRLGAERFY
-427 MIHLALEMGNSRFA
+427 SYFEQFELLE
-441 YYQSL
+441 
-446 FGFGKITGID
+446 KTGID
-456 LPGETTG
+456 LPGEA
-463 IVYGDRMTTIDA
+463 RTIMHDPKKIGEVELA
-475 ACNSFGQTI
+475 TISFGQSFQLTTLRLLTTI
-484 NVNMM
+484 SSFV
-489 QMMAAYCSIING
+489 NG
-501 GMLYQPHIVK
+501 GHTVVPHFGMAISSFDGTSTQKNAYPQGTQVLDEAVSAQMRECLESVVAEGGGNK
-511 RIESANGEVVKEY
+511 AYIEGYRIG
-524 KANLVRQTITAST
+524 
-537 SKLLRRYLKNTV
+537 
-549 EEGTAK
+549 
-555 KAGVTGY
+555 
-562 SVAGKTGTA
+562 GKTATSEKLPRGTG
-571 QKGDR
+571 KY
-576 KDNKWIISFIGH
+576 ISSFVGF
-588 APAEN
+588 APADD
-593 PKFAIY
+593 PQ
-599 VVIDEPYGTTG
+599 VIIIMTVDEPQGIYYGG
-610 TSGSSAD
+610 TIVAPK
-617 VLTLTHNIL
+617 VKKIFENIL
-626 EKLLPYMNVYKDAS
+626 PYLN
-640 DEYEDTSSSPDEL
+640 L
-653 TVDGIPAGTASSN
+653 

>member
-1 MQMHSKKI
+1 
-9 KRILKFTKEF
+9 
-19 QDSFFYRLPHIDKL
+19 
-33 RKQQKQSKGKSVKMV
+33 
-48 TQVLKKEAGNML
+48 ML

-341 EIRQDLLNKM
+341 EMRQDLLNKM

-366 FKPVTVASA
+366 FKTVTAAAA
-375 LEEGVVKDGDTYVC
+375 LEAGVVTFKDTFSC
-389 KGFETV
+389 PGFYIVE
-395 ADYKLKCHVFSTI
+395 DRRIRCHKVS
-408 GSHGSLT
+408 GHGSETFL
-415 VEQALMNSCNPY
+415 QGIQNSCNPVFIQVGLRLGAERFY
-427 MIHLALEMGNSRFA
+427 SYFEQFELLE
-441 YYQSL
+441 
-446 FGFGKITGID
+446 KTGID
-456 LPGETTG
+456 LPGEA
-463 IVYGDRMTTIDA
+463 RTIMHDPKKIGEVELA
-475 ACNSFGQTI
+475 TISFGQSFQLTTLRLLTTI
-484 NVNMM
+484 SSFV
-489 QMMAAYCSIING
+489 NG
-501 GMLYQPHIVK
+501 GHTVVPHFGMEISSFDGTSTQKIAYPQGTQVLDEAVSAQMRECLESVVAEGGGNK
-511 RIESANGEVVKEY
+511 AYIEGYRIG
-524 KANLVRQTITAST
+524 
-537 SKLLRRYLKNTV
+537 
-549 EEGTAK
+549 
-555 KAGVTGY
+555 
-562 SVAGKTGTA
+562 GKTATSEKLPRGTG
-571 QKGDR
+571 KY
-576 KDNKWIISFIGH
+576 ISSFVGF
-588 APAEN
+588 APA
-593 PKFAIY
+593 
-599 VVIDEPYGTTG
+599 DEPQVIIIMTVDEPQGIYYGG
-610 TSGSSAD
+610 TIVAPK
-617 VLTLTHNIL
+617 VKKIFENIL
-626 EKLLPYMNVYKDAS
+626 PYLN
-640 DEYEDTSSSPDEL
+640 L
-653 TVDGIPAGTASSN
+653 

>member
-1 MQMHSKKI
+1 
-9 KRILKFTKEF
+9 
-19 QDSFFYRLPHIDKL
+19 
-33 RKQQKQSKGKSVKMV
+33 MV

-286 VTQVCLELME
+286 VTQVCLELLE

-336 TCESE
+336 TCENE
-341 EIRQDLLNKM
+341 EMKQDLLNKM

-366 FKPVTVASA
+366 FKTVTAAAA
-375 LEEGVVKDGDTYVC
+375 LEAGVVTFQDTFSC
-389 KGFETV
+389 PGFYIVE
-395 ADYKLKCHVFSTI
+395 DRRIRCHKVS
-408 GSHGSLT
+408 GHGSETFL
-415 VEQALMNSCNPY
+415 QGIQNSCNPVFIQVGLRLGAERFY
-427 MIHLALEMGNSRFA
+427 SYFEQFELLE
-441 YYQSL
+441 
-446 FGFGKITGID
+446 KTGID
-456 LPGETTG
+456 LPGEA
-463 IVYGDRMTTIDA
+463 RTIMHDPKKIGEVELA
-475 ACNSFGQTI
+475 TISFGQSFQLTTLRLLTTI
-484 NVNMM
+484 SSFV
-489 QMMAAYCSIING
+489 NG
-501 GMLYQPHIVK
+501 GHTVVPHFGMAISSFDGTSTQKISYPQGTQVLDEAVSAQMRECLESVVAEGGGNK
-511 RIESANGEVVKEY
+511 AYIEGYRIG
-524 KANLVRQTITAST
+524 
-537 SKLLRRYLKNTV
+537 
-549 EEGTAK
+549 
-555 KAGVTGY
+555 
-562 SVAGKTGTA
+562 GKTATSEKLPRGTG
-571 QKGDR
+571 KY
-576 KDNKWIISFIGH
+576 ISSFVGF
-588 APAEN
+588 APADD
-593 PKFAIY
+593 PQ
-599 VVIDEPYGTTG
+599 VIIIMTVDEPQGIYYGG
-610 TSGSSAD
+610 TIVAPK
-617 VLTLTHNIL
+617 VKKIFENIL
-626 EKLLPYMNVYKDAS
+626 PYLN
-640 DEYEDTSSSPDEL
+640 L
-653 TVDGIPAGTASSN
+653 

>member
-1 MQMHSKKI
+1 
-9 KRILKFTKEF
+9 
-19 QDSFFYRLPHIDKL
+19 
-33 RKQQKQSKGKSVKMV
+33 
-48 TQVLKKEAGNML
+48 ML

-341 EIRQDLLNKM
+341 EMRQDLLNKM

-366 FKPVTVASA
+366 FKTVTAAAA
-375 LEEGVVKDGDTYVC
+375 LEAGVVTFKDTFSC
-389 KGFETV
+389 PGFYIVE
-395 ADYKLKCHVFSTI
+395 DRRIRCHKVS
-408 GSHGSLT
+408 GHGSETFL
-415 VEQALMNSCNPY
+415 QGIQNSCNPVFIQVGLRLGAERFY
-427 MIHLALEMGNSRFA
+427 SYFEQFELLE
-441 YYQSL
+441 
-446 FGFGKITGID
+446 KTGID
-456 LPGETTG
+456 LPGEA
-463 IVYGDRMTTIDA
+463 RTIMHDPKKIGEVELA
-475 ACNSFGQTI
+475 TISFGQSFQLTTLRLLTTI
-484 NVNMM
+484 SSFV
-489 QMMAAYCSIING
+489 NG
-501 GMLYQPHIVK
+501 GHTVVPHFGMTISSFDGTSTQKIAYPQGTQVLDEAVSAQMRECLESVVAEGGGNK
-511 RIESANGEVVKEY
+511 AYIEGYRIG
-524 KANLVRQTITAST
+524 
-537 SKLLRRYLKNTV
+537 
-549 EEGTAK
+549 
-555 KAGVTGY
+555 
-562 SVAGKTGTA
+562 GKTATSEKLPRGTG
-571 QKGDR
+571 KY
-576 KDNKWIISFIGH
+576 ISSFVGF
-588 APAEN
+588 APA
-593 PKFAIY
+593 
-599 VVIDEPYGTTG
+599 DEPQVIIIMTVDEPQGIYYGG
-610 TSGSSAD
+610 TIVAPK
-617 VLTLTHNIL
+617 VKKIFENIL
-626 EKLLPYMNVYKDAS
+626 PYLN
-640 DEYEDTSSSPDEL
+640 L
-653 TVDGIPAGTASSN
+653 

>member
-1 MQMHSKKI
+1 
-9 KRILKFTKEF
+9 
-19 QDSFFYRLPHIDKL
+19 
-33 RKQQKQSKGKSVKMV
+33 MV

-148 ADEVVSALSET
+148 ADEVVSALSEI

-336 TCESE
+336 TCENE
-341 EIRQDLLNKM
+341 EMRQDLLNKM

-366 FKPVTVASA
+366 FKTVTAAAA
-375 LEEGVVKDGDTYVC
+375 LEAGVVTFKDTFSCPGFYVV
-389 KGFETV
+389 E
-395 ADYKLKCHVFSTI
+395 DRRIRCHKVS
-408 GSHGSLT
+408 GHGSETFL
-415 VEQALMNSCNPY
+415 QGIQNSCNPVFIQVGLRLGAERFY
-427 MIHLALEMGNSRFA
+427 SYFEQFELLE
-441 YYQSL
+441 
-446 FGFGKITGID
+446 KTGID
-456 LPGETTG
+456 LPGEA
-463 IVYGDRMTTIDA
+463 RTIMHDPKKIGEVELA
-475 ACNSFGQTI
+475 TISFGQSFQLTTLRLLTTI
-484 NVNMM
+484 SSFV
-489 QMMAAYCSIING
+489 NG
-501 GMLYQPHIVK
+501 GHTVVPHFGMVISSFDGTSTQKIAYPQGTQVLDEAVSAQMRECLESVVAEGGGNK
-511 RIESANGEVVKEY
+511 AYIEGYRIG
-524 KANLVRQTITAST
+524 
-537 SKLLRRYLKNTV
+537 
-549 EEGTAK
+549 
-555 KAGVTGY
+555 
-562 SVAGKTGTA
+562 GKTATSEKLPRGTG
-571 QKGDR
+571 KY
-576 KDNKWIISFIGH
+576 ISSFVGF
-588 APAEN
+588 APA
-593 PKFAIY
+593 
-599 VVIDEPYGTTG
+599 DEPQVIIIMTVDEPQGIYYGG
-610 TSGSSAD
+610 TIVAPK
-617 VLTLTHNIL
+617 VKKIFENIL
-626 EKLLPYMNVYKDAS
+626 PYLN
-640 DEYEDTSSSPDEL
+640 L
-653 TVDGIPAGTASSN
+653 

>member
-1 MQMHSKKI
+1 
-9 KRILKFTKEF
+9 
-19 QDSFFYRLPHIDKL
+19 
-33 RKQQKQSKGKSVKMV
+33 
-48 TQVLKKEAGNML
+48 ML

-341 EIRQDLLNKM
+341 EMRQDLLNKM

-366 FKPVTVASA
+366 FKTVTAAAA
-375 LEEGVVKDGDTYVC
+375 LEAGVVTFNDTFSC
-389 KGFETV
+389 PGFYIVE
-395 ADYKLKCHVFSTI
+395 DRRIRCHKVS
-408 GSHGSLT
+408 GHGSETFL
-415 VEQALMNSCNPY
+415 QGIQNSCNLVFIQVGLRLGAERFY
-427 MIHLALEMGNSRFA
+427 SYFEQFELLE
-441 YYQSL
+441 
-446 FGFGKITGID
+446 KTGID
-456 LPGETTG
+456 LPGEA
-463 IVYGDRMTTIDA
+463 RTIMHDPKKIGEVELA
-475 ACNSFGQTI
+475 TISFGQSFQLTTLRLLTTI
-484 NVNMM
+484 SSFV
-489 QMMAAYCSIING
+489 NG
-501 GMLYQPHIVK
+501 GHTVVPHFGMAISSFDCTSTQKIAYPQGTHVLDEAVSAQMRECLESVVAEGGGNK
-511 RIESANGEVVKEY
+511 AYIEGYRIG
-524 KANLVRQTITAST
+524 
-537 SKLLRRYLKNTV
+537 
-549 EEGTAK
+549 
-555 KAGVTGY
+555 
-562 SVAGKTGTA
+562 GKTATSEKLPRGTG
-571 QKGDR
+571 KY
-576 KDNKWIISFIGH
+576 ISSFVGF
-588 APAEN
+588 APA
-593 PKFAIY
+593 
-599 VVIDEPYGTTG
+599 DEPQVIIIMTVDEPQGIYYGG
-610 TSGSSAD
+610 TIVAPK
-617 VLTLTHNIL
+617 VKKIFENIL
-626 EKLLPYMNVYKDAS
+626 PYLN
-640 DEYEDTSSSPDEL
+640 L
-653 TVDGIPAGTASSN
+653 

>member
-1 MQMHSKKI
+1 
-9 KRILKFTKEF
+9 
-19 QDSFFYRLPHIDKL
+19 
-33 RKQQKQSKGKSVKMV
+33 
-48 TQVLKKEAGNML
+48 ML

-113 QLKAMRGEIQDRNGK
+113 QIKAMRGEIQDRNGK

-341 EIRQDLLNKM
+341 EMRQDLLNKM

-366 FKPVTVASA
+366 FKTVTAAAA
-375 LEEGVVKDGDTYVC
+375 LEAGVVTFKDTFSC
-389 KGFETV
+389 PGFYIVE
-395 ADYKLKCHVFSTI
+395 DRRIRCHKVS
-408 GSHGSLT
+408 GHGSETFL
-415 VEQALMNSCNPY
+415 QGIQNSCNPVFIQVGLRLGAERFY
-427 MIHLALEMGNSRFA
+427 SYFEQFEILE
-441 YYQSL
+441 
-446 FGFGKITGID
+446 KTGID
-456 LPGETTG
+456 LPGEA
-463 IVYGDRMTTIDA
+463 RTIMHDPKKIGEVELA
-475 ACNSFGQTI
+475 TISFGQSFQLTTLRLLTTI
-484 NVNMM
+484 SSFV
-489 QMMAAYCSIING
+489 NG
-501 GMLYQPHIVK
+501 GHTVVPHFGMVISSFDGTSTQKIAYPQGTQVLDEAVSAQMRECLESVVAEGGGNK
-511 RIESANGEVVKEY
+511 AYIEGYRIG
-524 KANLVRQTITAST
+524 
-537 SKLLRRYLKNTV
+537 
-549 EEGTAK
+549 
-555 KAGVTGY
+555 
-562 SVAGKTGTA
+562 GKTATSEKLPRGTG
-571 QKGDR
+571 KY
-576 KDNKWIISFIGH
+576 ISSFVGF
-588 APAEN
+588 APA
-593 PKFAIY
+593 
-599 VVIDEPYGTTG
+599 DEPQVIIIMTVDEPQGIYYGG
-610 TSGSSAD
+610 TIVAPK
-617 VLTLTHNIL
+617 VKKIFENIL
-626 EKLLPYMNVYKDAS
+626 PYLN
-640 DEYEDTSSSPDEL
+640 L
-653 TVDGIPAGTASSN
+653 

>member
-1 MQMHSKKI
+1 
-9 KRILKFTKEF
+9 
-19 QDSFFYRLPHIDKL
+19 
-33 RKQQKQSKGKSVKMV
+33 
-48 TQVLKKEAGNML
+48 ML

-76 LVLVT
+76 LVIVA

-113 QLKAMRGEIQDRNGK
+113 QLKAMRGEIQDRNGR

-315 YAMANVPEFDLNRP
+315 YAMANVPEFDLNHP

-336 TCESE
+336 VCESE
-341 EIRQDLLNKM
+341 EMRQDLLNNM

-366 FKPVTVASA
+366 FKTVTAAAA
-375 LEEGVVKDGDTYVC
+375 LEAGVVTFQDTFSC
-389 KGFETV
+389 PGFYIVE
-395 ADYKLKCHVFSTI
+395 DRRIRCHKVS
-408 GSHGSLT
+408 GHGSETFL
-415 VEQALMNSCNPY
+415 QGIQNSCNPVF
-427 MIHLALEMGNSRFA
+427 IQVGLRLGAERF
-441 YYQSL
+441 YSYFEQFEL
-446 FGFGKITGID
+446 LKKTGID
-456 LPGETTG
+456 LPGEA
-463 IVYGDRMTTIDA
+463 RTIMHDPKKIGEVELA
-475 ACNSFGQTI
+475 TISFGQSFQLTTLRLLATI
-484 NVNMM
+484 SSFV
-489 QMMAAYCSIING
+489 NG
-501 GMLYQPHIVK
+501 GHTVVPHFGMSISSFDGTSTQKIAYPQGTQVLDEAVSAQMRECLESVVAEGGGNK
-511 RIESANGEVVKEY
+511 AYIEGYRIG
-524 KANLVRQTITAST
+524 
-537 SKLLRRYLKNTV
+537 
-549 EEGTAK
+549 
-555 KAGVTGY
+555 
-562 SVAGKTGTA
+562 GKTATSEKLPRGTG
-571 QKGDR
+571 KY
-576 KDNKWIISFIGH
+576 ISSFVGF
-588 APAEN
+588 APADD
-593 PKFAIY
+593 PQ
-599 VVIDEPYGTTG
+599 VIIIMTVDEPQGIYYGG
-610 TSGSSAD
+610 TIVAPK
-617 VLTLTHNIL
+617 VKKIFENIL
-626 EKLLPYMNVYKDAS
+626 PYLN
-640 DEYEDTSSSPDEL
+640 L
-653 TVDGIPAGTASSN
+653 

>member
-1 MQMHSKKI
+1 
-9 KRILKFTKEF
+9 
-19 QDSFFYRLPHIDKL
+19 
-33 RKQQKQSKGKSVKMV
+33 
-48 TQVLKKEAGNML
+48 ML

-148 ADEVVSALSET
+148 ADEVVAALSET

-341 EIRQDLLNKM
+341 EMRQDLLNKM

-366 FKPVTVASA
+366 FKTVTAAAA
-375 LEEGVVKDGDTYVC
+375 LEAGVVTFKDTFSC
-389 KGFETV
+389 PGFYIVE
-395 ADYKLKCHVFSTI
+395 DRRIRCHKVS
-408 GSHGSLT
+408 GHGSETFL
-415 VEQALMNSCNPY
+415 QGIQNSCNPVFIQVGLRLGAERFY
-427 MIHLALEMGNSRFA
+427 SYFEQFELLE
-441 YYQSL
+441 
-446 FGFGKITGID
+446 KTGID
-456 LPGETTG
+456 LPGEA
-463 IVYGDRMTTIDA
+463 RTIMHDPKKIGEVELA
-475 ACNSFGQTI
+475 TISFGQSFQLTTLRLLTTI
-484 NVNMM
+484 SSFV
-489 QMMAAYCSIING
+489 NG
-501 GMLYQPHIVK
+501 GHTVVPHFGMVISSFDGTSTQKIAYPQGTQVLDEAVSAQMRECLESVVAEGGGNK
-511 RIESANGEVVKEY
+511 AYIEGYRIG
-524 KANLVRQTITAST
+524 
-537 SKLLRRYLKNTV
+537 
-549 EEGTAK
+549 
-555 KAGVTGY
+555 
-562 SVAGKTGTA
+562 GKTATSEKLPRGTG
-571 QKGDR
+571 KY
-576 KDNKWIISFIGH
+576 ISSFVGF
-588 APAEN
+588 APA
-593 PKFAIY
+593 
-599 VVIDEPYGTTG
+599 DEPQVIIIMTVDEPQGIYYGG
-610 TSGSSAD
+610 TIVAPK
-617 VLTLTHNIL
+617 VKKIFENIL
-626 EKLLPYMNVYKDAS
+626 PYLN
-640 DEYEDTSSSPDEL
+640 L
-653 TVDGIPAGTASSN
+653 

>member
-1 MQMHSKKI
+1 
-9 KRILKFTKEF
+9 
-19 QDSFFYRLPHIDKL
+19 
-33 RKQQKQSKGKSVKMV
+33 
-48 TQVLKKEAGNML
+48 ML

-233 EVSYDEVLKGIGG
+233 EISYDEVLKGIGG

-341 EIRQDLLNKM
+341 EMRQDLLNKM
-351 WRNAN
+351 WRNVN

-366 FKPVTVASA
+366 FKTVTAAAA
-375 LEEGVVKDGDTYVC
+375 LEAGVVTFKDTFSC
-389 KGFETV
+389 PGFYIVE
-395 ADYKLKCHVFSTI
+395 DRRIRCHKVS
-408 GSHGSLT
+408 GHGSETFL
-415 VEQALMNSCNPY
+415 QGIQNSCNPVFIQVGLRLGAERFY
-427 MIHLALEMGNSRFA
+427 SYFEQFELLE
-441 YYQSL
+441 
-446 FGFGKITGID
+446 KTGID
-456 LPGETTG
+456 LPGEA
-463 IVYGDRMTTIDA
+463 RTIMHDPKKIGEVELA
-475 ACNSFGQTI
+475 TISFGQSFQLTTLRLLTTI
-484 NVNMM
+484 SSFV
-489 QMMAAYCSIING
+489 NG
-501 GMLYQPHIVK
+501 GHTVVPHFGMAISSFDGTSTQKIGYPQGTHVLDEAVSAQMRECLESVVAEGGGNK
-511 RIESANGEVVKEY
+511 AYIEGYRIG
-524 KANLVRQTITAST
+524 
-537 SKLLRRYLKNTV
+537 
-549 EEGTAK
+549 
-555 KAGVTGY
+555 
-562 SVAGKTGTA
+562 GKTATSEKLPRGTG
-571 QKGDR
+571 KY
-576 KDNKWIISFIGH
+576 ISSFVGF
-588 APAEN
+588 APADD
-593 PKFAIY
+593 PQ
-599 VVIDEPYGTTG
+599 VIIIMTVDEPQGIYYGG
-610 TSGSSAD
+610 TIVAPK
-617 VLTLTHNIL
+617 VKKIFENIL
-626 EKLLPYMNVYKDAS
+626 PYLN
-640 DEYEDTSSSPDEL
+640 L
-653 TVDGIPAGTASSN
+653 

>member
-1 MQMHSKKI
+1 MYSQRQMQMHSKKI

-336 TCESE
+336 TCENE
-341 EIRQDLLNKM
+341 EMKQDLLNKM

-366 FKPVTVASA
+366 FKTVTAAAA
-375 LEEGVVKDGDTYVC
+375 LEAGVVTFQDTFSC
-389 KGFETV
+389 PGFYIVE
-395 ADYKLKCHVFSTI
+395 DRRIRCHKVS
-408 GSHGSLT
+408 GHGSETFL
-415 VEQALMNSCNPY
+415 QGIQNSCNPVFIQVGLRLGAERFY
-427 MIHLALEMGNSRFA
+427 SYFEQFELLE
-441 YYQSL
+441 
-446 FGFGKITGID
+446 KTGID
-456 LPGETTG
+456 LPGEA
-463 IVYGDRMTTIDA
+463 RTIMHDPKKIGEVELA
-475 ACNSFGQTI
+475 TISFGQSFQLTTLRLLTTI
-484 NVNMM
+484 SSFV
-489 QMMAAYCSIING
+489 NG
-501 GMLYQPHIVK
+501 GHTVVPHFGMAISSFDGTSTQKISYPQGTQVLDEAVSAQMRECLESVVAEGGGNK
-511 RIESANGEVVKEY
+511 AYIEGYRIG
-524 KANLVRQTITAST
+524 
-537 SKLLRRYLKNTV
+537 
-549 EEGTAK
+549 
-555 KAGVTGY
+555 
-562 SVAGKTGTA
+562 GKTATSEKLPRGTG
-571 QKGDR
+571 KY
-576 KDNKWIISFIGH
+576 ISSFVGF
-588 APAEN
+588 APADD
-593 PKFAIY
+593 PQ
-599 VVIDEPYGTTG
+599 VIIIMTVDEPQGIYYGG
-610 TSGSSAD
+610 TIVAPK
-617 VLTLTHNIL
+617 VKKIFENIL
-626 EKLLPYMNVYKDAS
+626 PYLN
-640 DEYEDTSSSPDEL
+640 L
-653 TVDGIPAGTASSN
+653 